1 MYGIL
6 LRFTY
11 VVTIEAIVLLLL
23 LLLYYWI
30 PSIRIETAQIFM
42 KQRLDVYSR
51 VHIVI
56 MILYWSF

>member
-1 MYGIL
+1 MLYQ
-6 LRFTY
+6 
-11 VVTIEAIVLLLL
+11 IEAIVLLLLL

-51 VHIVI
+51 AHIVI